1 MTCPANQVAPLSL
14 NSLQTRFARVLDV
27 HVSHAVTQPLHAT
40 ATPAAPLRATAGPYE
55 WVYVAPVGLPV
66 DFGVDHVPAV
76 QVRMMAVEPFVQA
89 TAARVPSAATAG
101 MSVDEALSPVFGPHV
116 TPASVETRALTEP
129 FAFPIHETTTVFP
142 LAAMRGM
149 PSLPDVV
156 DQLVVPSV
164 AVVQVAARSRLILT
178 RTDPE
183 PLSVYA
189 T

>member
-40 ATPAAPLRATAGPYE
+40 ATPAAPLRATAGPYG
-55 WVYVAPVGLPV
+55 VRCLCAPVGVPV

-89 TAARVPSAATAG
+89 TIPRVPSAATAG
-101 MSVDEALSPVFGPHV
+101 TSVDGARRPVFGPHV

-164 AVVQVAARSRLILT
+164 AVVQVAARSRLI
-178 RTDPE
+178 
-183 PLSVYA
+183 
-189 T
+189 